1 MQTVRGG
8 PQCQHRRF
16 GVAGQRNPMATGAKQ
31 VLDFS
36 EYPFTLTAGGT
47 TSLLGVGTVGAA
59 VAALQVPK
67 LFGECI
73 TVDNTIV
80 SAISTAQQQ
89 AGMQAGLL
97 STTNPLWIGIA
108 AMVVFSLA
116 AVATME
122 RA

>member
-1 MQTVRGG
+1 MREEEAYQDLAALFAAEDRKMD
-8 PQCQHRRF
+8 PKPF
-16 GVAGQRNPMATGAKQ
+16 VAGVMGKVRRR
-31 VLDFS
+31 
-36 EYPFTLTAGGT
+36 TLRRK
-47 TSLLGVGTVGAA
+47 LVIFGVGTVGAA

-67 LFGECI
+67 LFGEWI